1 MGQRQEVR
9 CARLTR
15 LCQHCPAVN
24 ATVNEPNA
32 YPQRCTYLRIA
43 VPDAESTDL
52 QRHFAR
58 VNDFIATAR
67 AAGGRT
73 LVHCSAGMSRSV
85 SLALAYLISAE
96 GTCSVFS
103 SDGCICEQNDRFN
116 VCQFCVPPF
125 DMSLRGVGMTLV
137 DAFRLIKTKRSI
149 VAPNPSFMRQ
159 LAEYEAA
166 ERQRLGKPTA
176 GPSLDLEKYAANRFG
191 KVDSY
196 VIEAYEESRFK

>member
-1 MGQRQEVR
+1 M
-9 CARLTR
+9 
-15 LCQHCPAVN
+15 
-24 ATVNEPNA
+24 
-32 YPQRCTYLRIA
+32 I
-43 VPDAESTDL
+43 
-52 QRHFAR
+52 
-58 VNDFIATAR
+58 
-67 AAGGRT
+67 
-73 LVHCSAGMSRSV
+73 V
-85 SLALAYLISAE
+85 SM
-96 GTCSVFS
+96 
-103 SDGCICEQNDRFN
+103 N

-125 DMSLRGVGMTLV
+125 DISLRGVGMTLV
-137 DAFRLIKTKRSI
+137 DAFRLVKTKRSI